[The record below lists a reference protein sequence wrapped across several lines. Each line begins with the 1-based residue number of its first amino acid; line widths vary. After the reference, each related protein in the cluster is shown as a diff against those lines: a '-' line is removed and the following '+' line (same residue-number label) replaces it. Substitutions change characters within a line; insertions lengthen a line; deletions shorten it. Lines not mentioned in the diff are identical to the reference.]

1 MLTKQSRHLNASS
14 STLKHVVTLPLES
27 QPRLRV
33 VTAFGEHGDSPEP
46 DGRRTVAVVAHA
58 GLGISR
64 LGGAPNRMSMRRA
77 ARLAPDA
84 VEVDICASAD
94 GALVLHHD
102 MHTRDGM
109 PLTAL
114 KLRELRRQC
123 KGLLTLDEGIA
134 ELSADTRLV
143 LDLKATEA
151 VEPLANWLL
160 RRDDSSRMVVCSE
173 RVDALRALTL
183 RAPSTQIWQTFPNIG
198 RHAHERVA
206 RVVAGLLAHRG
217 RDAVR
222 IAGDVAQVLGRMHLQ
237 PADALA
243 RLAGVPWRRLLP
255 RLMGAVRDDLGA
267 CGVAV
272 HHASVTPDLCCAA
285 RELGL
290 TVTAW
295 TVNEPEIARRLAACG
310 VDMITTDRV
319 TAVRRVVHTRPRLV
333 GASREAVG

>member
-1 MLTKQSRHLNASS
+1 M
-14 STLKHVVTLPLES
+14 VTLPLES

-46 DGRRTVAVVAHA
+46 DGRRTVAVAAHA

-64 LGGAPNRMSMRRA
+64 QGGAPNRVSMRRA

-84 VEVDICASAD
+84 VEVDVCATAD

-102 MHTRDGM
+102 LRTPDAT
-109 PLTAL
+109 PLTEL
-114 KLRELRRQC
+114 TLRQLRRRC
-123 KGLLTLDEGIA
+123 KGLLTLEEGVA
-134 ELSADTRLV
+134 ELAAGTRLV

-151 VEPLANWLL
+151 VEPLAEWLL
-160 RRDDSSRMVVCSE
+160 GRHDGSRMVVCTE

-183 RAPSTQIWQTFPNIG
+183 RAPSAQIWQTFPVLG

-206 RVVAGLLAHRG
+206 RVVAGLWAHRG

-222 IAGDVAQVLGRMHLQ
+222 IAGDVAQVIGRMRMQ
-237 PADALA
+237 PTDALS

-255 RLMGAVRDDLGA
+255 RLMAAVRDDLGG

-272 HHASVTPDLCCAA
+272 HHASVTPELCSAA
-285 RELGL
+285 RAHGL

-295 TVNEPEIARRLAACG
+295 TVNEPDIARRIAACG

-319 TAVRRVVHTRPRLV
+319 AAIRRVVHTRPRLV
-333 GASREAVG
+333 VASREAVG